1 MSARPKVLLIDDD
14 DDFRASVR
22 AVLERHGF
30 EVFEATSGREGLE
43 KIVEHHPAL
52 IVLDIM
58 MECCTEGYG
67 ITHAIKHQDRY
78 REYRQ
83 IPIVM
88 VSSIEQSPDELFPM
102 AGEVEMIRPDTY
114 LTKPVDFGRLL
125 EVVRRAVAA

>member
-1 MSARPKVLLIDDD
+1 MTVRPKVLLIDDD
-14 DDFRASVR
+14 NDFRASVR
-22 AVLERHGF
+22 SVLEAHGY
-30 EVFEATSGREGLE
+30 EVVEAASGKEGLE
-43 KIVEHHPAL
+43 KIVEHQPAL

-58 MECCTEGYG
+58 MECCTEGYS
-67 ITHAIKHQDRY
+67 ITQAIKHQDRY
-78 REYRQ
+78 RAYRQ

-102 AGEVEMIRPDTY
+102 ASEVEMIRPDTY